1 MKNAHRQD
9 SGQCC
14 VCACTV
20 DNLLTHK
27 AEHALKTC
35 RDTTLRLFW
44 FQHDQILTGC
54 ARKTDTVLTALFH
67 LLAVPCS
74 NEVLPYRKSA
84 GHWRRNRSDQMKWQR
99 DSDWRV
105 NMWQLWSFRESSV
118 LIPDGGKRKRRKYLQ
133 YLHPSL
139 LALQWSQHAANTV
152 FPSYSS
158 SPNIL
163 CEQIILLDMLAYL
176 VSVFTLT
183 MTPLCHLHTH
193 SHPLS
198 PFHRLQSEQSQPPT
212 GCKL

>member
-1 MKNAHRQD
+1 MKNAHRRD

-35 RDTTLRLFW
+35 SDTKLRLFW
-44 FQHDQILTGC
+44 FQHDQILTGH

-74 NEVLPYRKSA
+74 NEVHPYRKSVEMTKRQWLESQHVA
-84 GHWRRNRSDQMKWQR
+84 VMELQR
-99 DSDWRV
+99 ELSANTRW
-105 NMWQLWSFRESSV
+105 WKEEKEKILYT
-118 LIPDGGKRKRRKYLQ
+118 K

-158 SPNIL
+158 STNIL

-183 MTPLCHLHTH
+183 TTPLCHLHTH
-193 SHPLS
+193 SDPLF